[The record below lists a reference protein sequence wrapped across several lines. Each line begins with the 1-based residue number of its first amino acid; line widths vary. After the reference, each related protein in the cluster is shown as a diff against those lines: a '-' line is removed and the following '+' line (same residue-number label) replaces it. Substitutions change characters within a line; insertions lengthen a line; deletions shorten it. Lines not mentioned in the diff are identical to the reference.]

1 MVKRLLVVFALLSAM
16 NVNAIT
22 PDALREM
29 SANSA
34 RDQQARDARLKSD
47 QLDKL
52 VPVSATAPVDD
63 AAKIDPAADDKA
75 KKEPTAARVNK
86 YDNTVPAANT
96 KARTVG
102 AASSG
107 ESAPTANATS
117 AAPSGFA
124 DAVKIDRAHQFGIS
138 LGTWLEGRVNRDTTS
153 AEPGL
158 VDITVARDYVGAKK
172 TLPQGTLL
180 FARKQLNRATRRME
194 LYVVRGIT
202 PARLE
207 FAMTGLIFDMSK
219 VSGLS
224 GIITG
229 DTEASIKRGAS
240 KGALAA
246 VGAAASALQ
255 GPLARAGGAAVGS
268 VASDTERVVD
278 ETTEQQLTAYVAAQP
293 VLIRIEES
301 F

>member
-63 AAKIDPAADDKA
+63 AAKIEPAADDKA
-75 KKEPTAARVNK
+75 KKEPTPARVNK

-124 DAVKIDRAHQFGIS
+124 DAVKIDKAHQFGIS

-158 VDITVARDYVGAKK
+158 VTTIARSRHVRFQRARRNFNVHAHANRRAPPRGNSGRRR
-172 TLPQGTLL
+172 QG
-180 FARKQLNRATRRME
+180 KPDRR
-194 LYVVRGIT
+194 V
-202 PARLE
+202 
-207 FAMTGLIFDMSK
+207 
-219 VSGLS
+219 
-224 GIITG
+224 
-229 DTEASIKRGAS
+229 
-240 KGALAA
+240 
-246 VGAAASALQ
+246 
-255 GPLARAGGAAVGS
+255 
-268 VASDTERVVD
+268 
-278 ETTEQQLTAYVAAQP
+278 
-293 VLIRIEES
+293 
-301 F
+301 

>member
-1 MVKRLLVVFALLSAM
+1 MVKRLMGVCALLSAM

-29 SANSA
+29 SATSA
-34 RDQQARDARLKSD
+34 RDQQVRDARLKSD
-47 QLDKL
+47 QLDTL
-52 VPVSATAPVDD
+52 VPGAASAPANEIN
-63 AAKIDPAADDKA
+63 KEPAANA
-75 KKEPTAARVNK
+75 PGKEPPATRVNK
-86 YDNTVPAANT
+86 YGNTASTPD
-96 KARTVG
+96 ARTRSG
-102 AASSG
+102 TTTGG
-107 ESAPTANATS
+107 ESAAPNVNVNVRT
-117 AAPSGFA
+117 PSGFT
-124 DAVKIDRAHQFGIS
+124 DAVKIDKAHQFGIT

-158 VDITVARDYVGAKK
+158 VDITLAHDFVGAKK
-172 TLPQGTLL
+172 TLPQGSLL

-207 FAMTGLIFDMSK
+207 FTMTGLIFDMSK

-246 VGAAASALQ
+246 IGAAVGALT